1 MRLTADVILVSIA
14 AAHQQISHYSA
25 VLSSVT
31 LLQMSALHCSLC
43 ALACVRITSY
53 ARAERARASLNALRE
68 RELDLRGYK
77 IPVIENMGVTKDQF
91 DTVDFSDNEIRKI
104 GA

>member
-14 AAHQQISHYSA
+14 AAFEQISHYSA
-25 VLSSVT
+25 GLSS
-31 LLQMSALHCSLC
+31 LSLC

>member
-1 MRLTADVILVSIA
+1 MAV
-14 AAHQQISHYSA
+14 
-25 VLSSVT
+25 VLSC
-31 LLQMSALHCSLC
+31 CSQ
-43 ALACVRITSY
+43 
-53 ARAERARASLNALRE
+53 RARASLNALRE